1 MGSIQTPAPGAAGA
15 QKEASATL
23 NTDIQM
29 LVSQRFIDS
38 YPRFYRLAY
47 RYLGREADAQDAVQE
62 AAYKA
67 ISRCRSLRSPEWI
80 DTWLYRIVI
89 NESLSILRKNSRQS
103 DGDDILEQI
112 PTQDQYQDLD
122 LRAAIARL
130 DTLDQTI
137 ITLRFFEELK
147 LDQIA
152 AITRQPLSKVKS
164 RLYRAMKKLR
174 LSLTEEETQNE

>member
-1 MGSIQTPAPGAAGA
+1 M
-15 QKEASATL
+15 K
-23 NTDIQM
+23 TDIQT
-29 LVSQRFIDS
+29 LVSQRFIHN

-47 RYLGREADAQDAVQE
+47 HYLGQEADAQDAVQE

-67 ISRCRSLRSPEWI
+67 ILKCRSLRSPEWI

-89 NESLSILRKNSRQS
+89 NESLSILRKKRRQT
-103 DGDDILEQI
+103 DGNTVLEQI
-112 PTQDQYQDLD
+112 PVQDQYQDLD
-122 LRAAIARL
+122 LREAIAQL

-164 RLYRAMKKLR
+164 RLYRAMKKLK
-174 LSLTEEETQNE
+174 LSLTEEEASHE

>member
-103 DGDDILEQI
+103 DG
-112 PTQDQYQDLD
+112 
-122 LRAAIARL
+122 R
-130 DTLDQTI
+130 
-137 ITLRFFEELK
+137 
-147 LDQIA
+147 
-152 AITRQPLSKVKS
+152 
-164 RLYRAMKKLR
+164 
-174 LSLTEEETQNE
+174 

>member
-1 MGSIQTPAPGAAGA
+1 MKADIQT
-15 QKEASATL
+15 
-23 NTDIQM
+23 
-29 LVSQRFIDS
+29 LVSQRFVEN

-47 RYLGREADAQDAVQE
+47 RYLGQEADAQDAVQE

-67 ISRCRSLRSPEWI
+67 ILKCRSLRSPEWI

-89 NESLSILRKNSRQS
+89 NESLSILRKRSRQT
-103 DGDDILEQI
+103 DGDAVLDQI
-112 PTQDQYQDLD
+112 PAREQFQDLD
-122 LRAAIARL
+122 LQEAIARL

-164 RLYRAMKKLR
+164 RLYRAMKKLK
-174 LSLTEEETQNE
+174 LSLTEEEASHE